1 MALNL
6 NVKKIL
12 VVDDF
17 PEMRSAMKRMLLTLG
32 AKDVDAAKNGREALT
47 LITRK
52 AYDLV
57 LCDYN
62 LGEGKD
68 GQQVLEEAKKKD
80 LVGYSTVFIM
90 VTAEN
95 AMDTVMAV
103 VEYGPDDYLTK
114 PFAKD
119 VLSARLEKAFE
130 RKGDLIEI
138 ETAIGKKKFRKA
150 LKLCDAKI
158 ASKPKNMGELLRLKG
173 EILIKVGRFSEAETL
188 FESVLAVRS
197 VPWAELGLGRAKFL
211 ASKYLE
217 ARDVL
222 SELTKKKRDYVQAY
236 DWLARTQEEVGATR
250 EAQTTLESAIELS
263 PKAIQRQ
270 KALALVAMQN
280 EDYAAAEK
288 AFRRTVALGK
298 ESVYREPG
306 DYANLAK
313 VLTINK
319 SGTEAVKVLN
329 TAKKE
334 FLNDK
339 TANLEIAL
347 AEGDVMRN
355 LEREKESQAAYEKA
369 LELHEGVT
377 DDLPYQVTVDTAK
390 AAFLSGDA
398 ERGNA
403 LMRDIVLNYSE
414 DPRAMEAAQ
423 QAFEDAGLE
432 SDGKDL
438 ITAVKGELVKLN
450 NQGVQLV
457 KQGKLAEAI
466 TFFLDAVKGMAKN
479 KTANLNAAQVMLMSM
494 QKSGPDNRYLYKV
507 RECLDRAREIDPTD
521 KQLEKLSDL
530 FVKIS
535 GQE

>member
-1 MALNL
+1 MSLNL
-6 NVKKIL
+6 SLKKIL

-17 PEMRSAMKRMLLTLG
+17 PEMRSAMKRMLLSLG
-32 AKDVDAAKNGREALT
+32 AKDVDAAKNGREALA

-68 GQQVLEEAKKKD
+68 GQQVLEEAKHKE
-80 LVGYSTVFIM
+80 LVGFSTVFIM

-119 VLSARLEKAFE
+119 VLASRVEKAFN
-130 RKGDLIEI
+130 KKMDLNEI
-138 ETAIGKKKFRKA
+138 ESAMAKKDYRRA
-150 LKLCDAKI
+150 LELCDEKMAG
-158 ASKPKNMGELLRLKG
+158 KPRNLGELLRLKG
-173 EILIKVGRFSEAETL
+173 EILIKVGRYPEAEKL
-188 FESVLAVRS
+188 YEGVLAIRS

-211 ASKYLE
+211 ATKYLE

-222 SELTKKKRDYVQAY
+222 SDLSKKKRDYVQAY
-236 DWLARTQEEVGATR
+236 DWLAKTQEEVGATR
-250 EAQTTLESAIELS
+250 EAQATLEAAIELS

-270 KALALVAMQN
+270 KALAQVAMKN
-280 EDYAAAEK
+280 EDFQAAEK
-288 AFRRTVALGK
+288 AFRKTVFLGK
-298 ESVYREPG
+298 ESIYRDPA
-306 DYANLAK
+306 DYAGLAK

-319 SGTEAVKVLN
+319 SSGEAMKVLN
-329 TAKKE
+329 NAKQE
-334 FLNDK
+334 FQNDRA
-339 TANLEIAL
+339 ANLQIAL
-347 AEGDVMRN
+347 AEGDVMRR
-355 LEREKESQAAYEKA
+355 LEREKEANDAYGRAMEI
-369 LELHEGVT
+369 HETVT
-377 DDLPYQVTVDTAK
+377 EDLPYQVSVDAAK
-390 AAFLSGDA
+390 AAFLIGDSDK
-398 ERGNA
+398 GSA

-414 DPRAMEAAQ
+414 DPRAMAAAQ
-423 QAFEDAGLE
+423 HAFEEAGLGA
-432 SDGKDL
+432 DGKDL

-457 KQGKLAEAI
+457 KEGKLEDA
-466 TFFLDAVKGMAKN
+466 TRFFLDAVKGMPKN

-507 RECLDRAREIDPTD
+507 RECLDRAREIDPND
-521 KQLEKLSDL
+521 KQLQKLSDL
-530 FVKIS
+530 FFHLS
-535 GQE
+535 GQH

>member
-1 MALNL
+1 MNLNL
-6 NVKKIL
+6 AIKKIL

-17 PEMRSAMKRMLLTLG
+17 PEMRSAMKRMLMTLG
-32 AKDVDAAKNGREALT
+32 SKDVDAAKNGREALA
-47 LITRK
+47 LINRK

-68 GQQVLEEAKKKD
+68 GQQVLEEAKHKD
-80 LVGYSTVFIM
+80 LIGYSTVFIM

-119 VLSARLEKAFE
+119 VLSARLQKAFA
-130 RKGDLIEI
+130 KKTDLNEI
-138 ETAIGKKKFRKA
+138 EGAMAKKNFRRA
-150 LKLCDAKI
+150 LELCEAKI
-158 ASKPKNMGELLRLKG
+158 AAKPKNLGELLRLKG
-173 EILIKVGRFSEAETL
+173 EILIKVGRYPEAEKL
-188 FESVLAVRS
+188 YESVLAIRS
-197 VPWAELGLGRAKFL
+197 IPWAELGLGRAKFL
-211 ASKYLE
+211 GTKYLE
-217 ARDVL
+217 AKDVL
-222 SELTKKKRDYVQAY
+222 TDLSKKKRDYVQAY
-236 DWLARTQEEVGATR
+236 DWLAKTQQEVGATR
-250 EAQTTLESAIELS
+250 EAQATLEAAIELS

-270 KALALVAMQN
+270 KALAEVAVKN
-280 EDYAAAEK
+280 EDFEIAEK
-288 AFRRTVALGK
+288 AYRKTVMLGK
-298 ESVYREPG
+298 ESIYRDPG
-306 DYANLAK
+306 DYAELAK

-319 SGTEAVKVLN
+319 SGQEALKVLN

-334 FLNDK
+334 FQNDK
-339 TANLEIAL
+339 SANLKIAL
-347 AEGDVMRN
+347 AEGDVMRE
-355 LEREKESQAAYEKA
+355 LERQKESEDAYARAVEI
-369 LELHEGVT
+369 HETVT
-377 DDLPYQVTVDTAK
+377 DDLPYQVSVDAAK
-390 AAFLSGDA
+390 AAFLT
-398 ERGNA
+398 GNTDKGNE

-423 QAFEDAGLE
+423 KAFEAAGME

-457 KQGKLAEAI
+457 KEGKLDDA
-466 TFFLDAVKGMAKN
+466 TKFFLDAVKGMPKN

-507 RECLDRAREIDPTD
+507 RECLDRAREIDAND
-521 KQLEKLSDL
+521 KQLEKLSEL
-530 FVKIS
+530 FFKLS
-535 GQE
+535 GQ